1 MNRDTN
7 LVKTKLVPSCGSL
20 VAGYR
25 RIGDLFASQAI
36 AYSSTCSTHC
46 ASQDERMMQHTSRLA
61 CILRIPV
68 LSGYPF
74 TDHAWII
81 NHITLMQITAS
92 INSIGITRVVPCLY
106 MNNHR
111 CTHAFFFHDAVR
123 TNPRAKHVQ
132 VLASPSPCK
141 WANAGPSSPAVGTS
155 PRAYVTRGL
164 D

>member
-1 MNRDTN
+1 MLACCLVDWGSPLPGVETN
-7 LVKTKLVPSCGSL
+7 VLLVNWSLVPSCGSL

-25 RIGDLFASQAI
+25 RIGYLFASQAI
-36 AYSSTCSTHC
+36 ADSSTCSTHC

-111 CTHAFFFHDAVR
+111 CTHAFFFHDAVS
-123 TNPRAKHVQ
+123 AAQ
-132 VLASPSPCK
+132 V
-141 WANAGPSSPAVGTS
+141 AGMMKKCIHWVAQ
-155 PRAYVTRGL
+155 VTGMT
-164 D
+164 